1 MTAFTK
7 RDSPE
12 LELGVSQAVEQI
24 HGRLRRYLEAQYHIR
39 NSSLIE
45 ERLRLLNEA
54 GAIAQK
60 PYIEVTPAYEVA
72 AGYDQLRLPDAMRAL
87 LVELAAWKPGVG
99 VYPPYVH
106 QAEALQAFFR
116 DADDGDDL
124 VIATGTGS
132 GKTETFL
139 YALLGMLAVEAT
151 SRPAS
156 FQMPGVRALLLYPMN
171 ALVSDQT
178 ARLRRMLGNER
189 LAADLRVRWNRHVT
203 FGMYTSRTPYPGIRT
218 GSRDQRHVAPILRY
232 YDALESSTD
241 PSDQSLVRELRD
253 RGRWPAKNVPAF
265 FGRDLEEKKPYA
277 KGKRAEEKKEY
288 IQRHWKQR
296 LITQPGDRE
305 LLTRDEMQRRA
316 PDLLVTNY
324 SMLEYTLLRPLER
337 SIYRQTRDWLESDA
351 RNKLVLILDEAHM
364 YRGVGGAEV
373 GLLIRRLQS
382 RLGIGRD
389 RLRCILTSASL
400 SSAEKDNPTVQAFA
414 RGLCGGRPDRSFAV
428 VTGTRERR
436 PPPAPGDESEARGFA
451 SVSAGALAA
460 AKVDRNSAQE
470 TVERVAHEL
479 RWSQPPGLEATEQAL
494 RQYVGEKL
502 RGVGPLENLLAQ
514 CSANGTEFLEL
525 TKKLFP
531 ASPALAEQAT
541 NGLLALGTFARRS
554 EPGREDQP
562 LVPTRVHIMFRG
574 LPAIFACIDPTCPG
588 RRYQGVL
595 PSLVGRVVTEPATS
609 CAWCGARVFE
619 VFTHRDC
626 GTAFLRVFAAEPRA
640 PFYWHE
646 RGGRLTTVE
655 RPLHEVHVL
664 IEPPHPRAKDLEPIW
679 IDLRTG
685 RVSRSEPERQE
696 ESRLCFR
703 PSADGQ
709 SDLTTFE
716 RCPVCLRRTR
726 PGGGKAGLKIMDLA
740 TKGEQPFANL
750 IREQFV
756 SQVLTRARSEQHPN
770 GGRKALLFSDG
781 RQKAARLARDLPREV
796 ERDSFRETIV
806 VAASELEKLKIEAT
820 LDKTLYAAF
829 VAVCARHH
837 LHFFD
842 RVDQERLIEDI
853 ARFQKDYTGDLEMA
867 LAETWAP
874 DPPVRYRQALLR
886 QVSDPYY
893 SLVAACAAIV
903 EPRANKMKLLERRQP
918 AIPSVTLRQVTC
930 VFINEML
937 RRNAFD
943 QALRLDARQDV
954 GFFDPLKESGL
965 KRFFDDVSRRGT
977 LDESAAASLRGD
989 LFDVLTVLGPD
1000 ESGRLLNPEI
1010 LKLRIAV
1017 NDTWYQCRLCAHLQ
1031 HSPLFAGCGN
1041 CGEQT
1046 LEERPPNHE
1055 YMEAR
1060 KDYFRKPIRDALAG
1074 EPPVHLTAEEHTA
1087 QLSQRDT
1094 GDVYATTEEFELRF
1108 QDVPLGPKKPPVDI
1122 LSCTTTMEVGIDIG
1136 SLTAVGM
1143 RTMPPQRE
1151 NYQQRA
1157 GRAGRRGSAVSTVL
1171 TYAQGGAHDAH
1182 YFERPWEIISG
1193 KPRDPKIKS
1202 DNRRLA
1208 VRHIHSFL
1216 LQTFF
1221 HGQLDDLAPKEY
1233 ERVRRSRP
1241 NLMSAFGDA
1250 VDFFEGDSDFSL
1262 VAFDRWIDR
1271 EVLQPDSALV
1281 SEMIAWLPPELAM
1294 GAEDARTELD
1304 AFVRDTTL
1312 QLLSKIR
1319 SLRPGLDE
1327 VAVSDDELQPEG
1339 DDKEDEED
1347 EEEGANEDE
1356 HRTLLD
1362 LLFDA
1367 GVLPSYA
1374 FPTDLCSFVIQEEDN
1389 YDVAIKERPQLAK
1402 AQALSEYAPGR
1413 LLVVNKETYRVGG
1426 VFVGGVPTANP
1437 ATVLFQV
1444 PLTRYVGCDACN
1456 FVRLEAGEV
1465 ATTDKTPCP
1474 ICDAPLRVR
1483 EILDPPGFSPE
1494 EGRPVRE
1501 GDRDQE
1507 ITYAS
1512 SAQLPELVERDK
1524 FDWRTTI
1531 GTHLRHAYSAD
1542 IQLVVANK
1550 GNDKEN
1556 EGFVVCESCGAAWL
1570 FGDEPED
1577 GRHRRPFLLPK
1588 SVRIKERPPVICTG
1602 PLNRGLFLAH
1612 QFRTDILLLRIAL
1625 RHPIDGDPSKP
1636 WLRDGLST
1644 LAEALALGAS
1654 LHLDIDPGDLSAG
1667 YRFTVDV
1674 DRQRCAEIYLFDTA
1688 SGGAGYAADAGE
1700 ELELVLERTRN
1711 LLLGCPAACER
1722 SCTRCLRH
1730 YGNRFL
1736 HPHMDRYLASQLLE
1750 FAMTGRVPAIDDI
1763 SRQSSL
1769 LAPLAQWLR
1778 LEGWDIGS
1786 DRDAALFAR
1795 PPQGSTHLA
1804 IGVHPALIHQDEA
1817 RQLHPL
1823 SARADG
1829 VVLPDYV
1836 VSRDLPAAYRI
1847 LSAPRTRAAIRLNLF
1862 PVRAWGATSNS
1873 DAVIN
1878 LDIDPMPDCF
1888 ALRVPFDA
1896 FARLGIERG
1905 EWLVVRPFDG
1915 GQVGS
1920 ERVLVRRRGG
1930 TFGATSSEW
1939 AVGHLKRL
1947 TDQHADRGQISYAR
1961 PEREFRPER
1970 VAWSELEIVGI
1981 VMGTGTAPPQN

>member
-1 MTAFTK
+1 MTAHTK
-7 RDSPE
+7 DDPRG
-12 LELGVSQAVEQI
+12 LELGVSQSVEQI
-24 HGRLRRYLEAQYHIR
+24 HGRLRRYLEAQYHVR

-45 ERLRLLNEA
+45 ERLRLLDEP
-54 GAIAQK
+54 GAISQK

-72 AGYDQLRLPDAMRAL
+72 GGYDQLRLPDAMRAL
-87 LVELAAWKPGVG
+87 LVELAAWKPSVG

-116 DADDGDDL
+116 DGDDGDDL
-124 VIATGTGS
+124 VVATGTGS

-139 YALLGMLAVEAT
+139 YALLGMLALEAT

-156 FQMPGVRALLLYPMN
+156 FLMPGVRALLLYPMN

-178 ARLRRMLGNER
+178 ARLRRMLGDER
-189 LAADLRVRWNRHVT
+189 LAAELRARWNRHVT
-203 FGMYTSRTPYPGIRT
+203 FGMYTSRTPYPGIRS

-241 PSDQSLVRELRD
+241 PSDRALVRELRD

-265 FGRDLEEKKPYA
+265 FGRDLEEKKPYS

-288 IQRHWKQR
+288 IRRHWNQR
-296 LITQPGDRE
+296 LLTQPGDRE

-337 SIYRQTRDWLESDA
+337 SIYRQTQQWLESDV

-389 RLRCILTSASL
+389 RLRCILTSASI
-400 SSAEKDNPTVQAFA
+400 SSGEKDNAAVQAFA
-414 RGLCGGRPDRSFAV
+414 NGLCGQRTGRSFAV

-436 PPPAPGDESEARGFA
+436 PQPAPGSEAEARAF
-451 SVSAGALAA
+451 SIVSAAALAA
-460 AKVDRNSAQE
+460 AKVERMAAQE
-470 TVERVAHEL
+470 TIERVAQALGWEHV
-479 RWSQPPGLEATEQAL
+479 PNAEAKEQQL
-494 RQYVGEKL
+494 RQYVGDRL
-502 RGVGPLENLLAQ
+502 RGVGPLEALLAQ
-514 CSANGTEFLEL
+514 CSANGTAFLEL
-525 TKKLFP
+525 TTILFP
-531 ASPALAEQAT
+531 TVNPTLAEHAT

-554 EPGREDQP
+554 EPGREEQP

-574 LPAIFACIDPTCPG
+574 LPTVFACIDPTCPG
-588 RRYQGVL
+588 RRYQGPF
-595 PSLVGRVVTEPATS
+595 PSLVGRILTEPATS

-640 PFYWHE
+640 QFYWHE
-646 RGGRLTTVE
+646 RGGRLSTVA

-664 IEPPHPRAKDLEPIW
+664 IEAPHPRVTDLEPIW

-685 RVSRSEPERQE
+685 RVSRQEPERQE
-696 ESRLCFR
+696 EARLCFR
-703 PSADGQ
+703 S
-709 SDLTTFE
+709 SDNAEGDITTFK

-726 PGGGKAGLKIMDLA
+726 PAGGKTGLKIMDLA

-756 SQVLTRARSEQHPN
+756 SQVLTRGRSEQHPN

-806 VAASELEKLKIEAT
+806 VAVAELEKLKLEAA

-829 VAVCARHH
+829 VAVCARYH

-853 ARFQKDYTGDLEMA
+853 GRFQKDYTGDLEMA

-903 EPRANKMKLLERRQP
+903 EPRASKMKLLERRQP
-918 AIPSVTLRQVTC
+918 TIASATLKQVAGA
-930 VFINEML
+930 FINEML

-954 GFFDPLKESGL
+954 GFFDPLKETGL
-965 KRFFDDVSRRGT
+965 KRFFDDISRRGE
-977 LDESAAASLRGD
+977 LDAVAVDSLRND
-989 LFDVLTVLGPD
+989 LFEVLTVLGPD
-1000 ESGRLLNPEI
+1000 ESGRLLSPEV
-1010 LKLRIAV
+1010 LRLRIAV
-1017 NDTWYQCRLCAHLQ
+1017 DDTWYQCRLCAHLQ
-1031 HSPLFAGCGN
+1031 HAPLFDGCGN

-1046 LEERPPNHE
+1046 LEPRPPDHE

-1074 EPPVHLTAEEHTA
+1074 EPPVHITAEEHTA
-1087 QLSQRDT
+1087 QLAQRDT

-1108 QDVPLGPKKPPVDI
+1108 QDVPLGPKKPPVDV

-1182 YFERPWEIISG
+1182 YFERPREIISG

-1202 DNRRLA
+1202 DNCRLA

-1221 HGQLDDLAPKEY
+1221 HGQLDDLEPTEY
-1233 ERVRRSRP
+1233 EQLRRARP
-1241 NLMSAFGDA
+1241 SLMSAFGDA
-1250 VDFFEGDSDFSL
+1250 VDFFAGDSDFSL
-1262 VAFDRWIDR
+1262 VAFERWI
-1271 EVLQPDSALV
+1271 EGAVLQPESALV
-1281 SEMIAWLPPELAM
+1281 REMIAWLPPELA
-1294 GAEDARTELD
+1294 GPGDARTDLD

-1312 QLLSKIR
+1312 RLVSKLR
-1319 SLRPGLDE
+1319 SLRPQIDE
-1327 VAVSDDELQPEG
+1327 SPLSEEEHEPEG
-1339 DDKEDEED
+1339 AQEED
-1347 EEEGANEDE
+1347 EEEETDE
-1356 HRTLLD
+1356 ADDRTFLD

-1367 GVLPSYA
+1367 GILPSYA
-1374 FPTDLCSFVIQEEDN
+1374 FPTDLCSFVIQEEHD
-1389 YDVAIKERPQLAK
+1389 YDVAVRERPQLSK

-1426 VFVGGVPTANP
+1426 VFVGGLPTANP
-1437 ATVLFQV
+1437 AAVLFQA
-1444 PLTRYVGCDACN
+1444 PLARYVGCDACN
-1456 FVRLEAGEV
+1456 FVRLETGEV
-1465 ATTDKTPCP
+1465 ATADKTPCP

-1512 SAQLPELVERDK
+1512 SAQLPELVERDT
-1524 FDWRTTI
+1524 FEWRTTI
-1531 GTHLRHAYSAD
+1531 GTHLRHAYGED

-1550 GNDKEN
+1550 GNEKEN

-1577 GRHRRPFLLPK
+1577 GRHRRPFLLPR
-1588 SVRIKERPPVICTG
+1588 SVRIKERPSTICTG

-1625 RHPIDGDPSKP
+1625 RQPIDGDPSKP

-1700 ELELVLERTRN
+1700 ELELVLQRTRD
-1711 LLLGCPAACER
+1711 LLVSCPAECER

-1736 HPHMDRYLASQLLE
+1736 HPHMDRRLAGQLLE
-1750 FAMTGRVPAIDDI
+1750 FATTGRAPVVDDV
-1763 SRQSSL
+1763 SRQARL

-1786 DRDAALFAR
+1786 DRDAALSAR
-1795 PPQGSTHLA
+1795 PPQAASFIP
-1804 IGVHPALIHQDEA
+1804 IGVYPALIHPDEA
-1817 RQLHPL
+1817 RRLHPL
-1823 SARADG
+1823 SARADA
-1829 VVLPDYV
+1829 VVLPDFV
-1836 VSRDLPAAYRI
+1836 VSRDLPAAYQL
-1847 LSAPRTRAAIRLNLF
+1847 LSAPSPRAAVRLNPF
-1862 PVRAWGATSNS
+1862 PVCVWGEMTRSG
-1873 DAVIN
+1873 AVIN
-1878 LDIDPMPDCF
+1878 LNIEATPDCY

-1896 FARLGIERG
+1896 FTPLGIERG
-1905 EWLVVRPFDG
+1905 EWMVVRPVDEPLS
-1915 GQVGS
+1915 GS
-1920 ERVLVRRRGG
+1920 HRVLIRRRDG
-1930 TFGATSSEW
+1930 TFGATSNEW
-1939 AVGHLKRL
+1939 TVGHLKRL
-1947 TDQHADRGQISYAR
+1947 TDQRADRGQVSYAR
-1961 PEREFRPER
+1961 PERQFRPER
-1970 VAWSELEIVGI
+1970 VTWSELEVVGI
-1981 VMGTGTAPPQN
+1981 VVGVGTAPPQN